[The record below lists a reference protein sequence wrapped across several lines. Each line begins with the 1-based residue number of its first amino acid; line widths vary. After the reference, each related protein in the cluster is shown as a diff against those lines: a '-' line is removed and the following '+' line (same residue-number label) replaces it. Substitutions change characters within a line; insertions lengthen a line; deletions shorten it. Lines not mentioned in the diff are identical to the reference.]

1 MNKVITVLATAAVC
15 CITFYFYIKEE
26 ITMAMV
32 YVSLII
38 KGRRTFSSVPNLLK
52 KQVAEILI
60 DLELEYLIDD
70 PEYLPKN

>member
-1 MNKVITVLATAAVC
+1 MKSNIITALVTLALAGLTL
-15 CITFYFYIKEE
+15 YFYIKEE

-38 KGRRTFSSVPNLLK
+38 KGRRTFSSVPTLLK
-52 KQVAEILI
+52 RQVADILI

-70 PEYLPKN
+70 PEYIK